1 MTIIFSWNEW
11 LNLPIKY
18 CNLPASAQFAIT
30 IWDTSLGS
38 RKVKPIGGTTLRL
51 FGKQL

>member
-1 MTIIFSWNEW
+1 MIIILSWNEW

-18 CNLPASAQFAIT
+18 CDLPASAQFAIT